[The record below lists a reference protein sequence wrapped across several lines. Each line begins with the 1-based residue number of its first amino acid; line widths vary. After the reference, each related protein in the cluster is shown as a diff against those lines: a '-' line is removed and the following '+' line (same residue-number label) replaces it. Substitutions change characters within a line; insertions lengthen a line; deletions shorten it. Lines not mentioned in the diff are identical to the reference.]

1 MWNYAMERSFPCH
14 KPLYVCTRHDLGIGV
29 EINGH
34 RFRRYVGFETE
45 ALAFVAYNKAT
56 ASWQGDWYHDVPMTE
71 AEANAILAKYS
82 RIDQGM
88 RPISELLG

>member
-1 MWNYAMERSFPCH
+1 MWNFATERSFPCH
-14 KPLYVCTRHDLGIGV
+14 KPLYVSTRHNLGIGV

-34 RFRRYVGFETE
+34 RFQRCVGFETE
-45 ALAFVAYNKAT
+45 ALEFVAYNKAT
-56 ASWQGDWYHDVPMTE
+56 ASWQGDWHNDLPMTE